1 VFNGPVRVS
10 AKADYAVRALVE
22 LAANGSSHERPS
34 KGKIVAEAQSIPLRF
49 LENILGEL

>member
-1 VFNGPVRVS
+1 MLNGLLRVS
-10 AKADYAVRALVE
+10 TKADYAVWALVE